1 MKDNVTKGLTLKEL
15 KEIDIKIKKEII
27 IEELKL
33 RTMTSKEIKTFLK
46 ADFLG
51 IVEVIEKYN
60 N

>member
-1 MKDNVTKGLTLKEL
+1 MKDNVTKGLTLK
-15 KEIDIKIKKEII
+15 
-27 IEELKL
+27 ELKL